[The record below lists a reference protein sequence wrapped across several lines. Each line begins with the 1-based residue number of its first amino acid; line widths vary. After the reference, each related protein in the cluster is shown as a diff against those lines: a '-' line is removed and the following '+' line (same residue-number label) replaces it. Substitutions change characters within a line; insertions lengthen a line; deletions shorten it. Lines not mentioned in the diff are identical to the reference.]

1 MELPA
6 DRRVLVA
13 FAIVVLLG
21 GTNVV
26 LVVVT
31 TRELAPFWSAG
42 VRFAAAS
49 VVAFAAARALRLG
62 LPRGRDLGLSLLYG
76 VFSFALGFGLFYW
89 GTQRVPAGVA
99 SVIMGAVPLLTLLL
113 ALLQRIERFRL
124 RGLVGAFLAIAG
136 IGVISSSRAGGGS
149 FPILSLLAVVGAA
162 ASAGQSAILARRI
175 RLVHPLVLNAIGMGV
190 GAALLL
196 ALSAL
201 SGEARELPA
210 SGGVWAALVL
220 MVLWSPPL
228 FVLFVFVVQRWSAS
242 AASYQFVL
250 FPLVSIVLAGL
261 LLGEAVSP
269 SLVLGAPLVLLG
281 VYVGALS
288 SAGRPAER
296 EPAISAP

>member
-6 DRRVLVA
+6 DRRVLIA
-13 FAIVVLLG
+13 FGLVVLLG

-31 TRELAPFWSAG
+31 TRELEPFWSAG

-49 VVAFAAARALRLG
+49 AEAFVAARALGLG
-62 LPRGRDLGLSLLYG
+62 LPRGRDLGLSVLYG

-124 RGLVGAFLAIAG
+124 RGLVGACVAIAG

-149 FPILSLLAVVGAA
+149 FPVLSLLAIVGAA

-175 RLVHPLVLNAIGMGV
+175 RLVHPLVLNAIGMAV
-190 GAALLL
+190 GSALLL
-196 ALSAL
+196 SLSAA
-201 SGEARELPA
+201 SGEAWELPR

-220 MVLWSPPL
+220 LVAWSPPL

-250 FPLVSIVLAGL
+250 FPLVSIVLGSLLLDESISPSL
-261 LLGEAVSP
+261 LLGS
-269 SLVLGAPLVLLG
+269 PLVLLG

-288 SAGRPAER
+288 AAGRR
-296 EPAISAP
+296 EPEPAAPAG

>member
-1 MELPA
+1 VELPA

-13 FAIVVLLG
+13 FSLVVLLG

-31 TRELAPFWSAG
+31 TRELEPFWSAG
-42 VRFAAAS
+42 LRFSAAS
-49 VVAFAAARALRLG
+49 AIGFAVVRALGLH
-62 LPRGRDLGLSLLYG
+62 LPRGRDLGLSVLYG

-89 GTQRVPAGVA
+89 GTQRVSAGVA
-99 SVIMGAVPLLTLLL
+99 SVIMGAVPLLTFLL

-124 RGLVGAFLAIAG
+124 RGLAGACLAIAG

-162 ASAGQSAILARRI
+162 ASAGQSAILARRV
-175 RLVHPLVLNAIGMGV
+175 RLVHPLMLNAIGMGI

-196 ALSAL
+196 TLSVSA
-201 SGEARELPA
+201 GEARELPA
-210 SGGVWAALVL
+210 SGGARAALLVL
-220 MVLWSPPL
+220 IVSSPPL

-250 FPLVSIVLAGL
+250 FPLVSIVLGAA
-261 LLGEAVSP
+261 LLGESISAT
-269 SLVLGAPLVLLG
+269 LLAGAPLVLLG

-288 SAGRPAER
+288 SGGRPAEH
-296 EPAISAP
+296 ESAPPAR